1 MKFIEL
7 CITTT
12 TAGSEMLSGVLMG
25 SGVDCFI
32 ISDPT
37 DLDLIM
43 QNKEIPVDY
52 VEDSLLE
59 ADRSIVTVKAYLA
72 VNEQGLMQRD
82 RIVEGVENLKK
93 EFGQVFDLGSLDIA
107 LSEVDDAD
115 WADNWKAFFHPIDI
129 GKRFKVK
136 PTWEEC
142 DDDGRIIIEIDP
154 ESSFGSGQHETTA
167 LCLEMLESCVKG
179 GESVL
184 DMGCG
189 SGILGIGC
197 AKLGAAKILGVDI
210 DRNAADIAN
219 KNALLNRVDGVM
231 TAICGNVLT
240 SKETYDRVVGDAPYD
255 IIAANIVADVL
266 KAMADMFMLSLKNG
280 GILIC
285 SGIIGPRADE
295 VEQALKE
302 TGFIIDEIKLKNDWA
317 AIKCHKQ

>member
-25 SGVDCFI
+25 AGVDCFI
-32 ISDPT
+32 ISDPS

-43 QNKEIPVDY
+43 ENKEIPVDY

-59 ADRSIVTVKAYLA
+59 ADHSIVTVKSYLA
-72 VNEQGLMQRD
+72 INEQGLMQRD
-82 RIVEGVENLKK
+82 RIVEGVMGLKN
-93 EFGQVFDLGSLDIA
+93 EFGNVFDLGSLDIA
-107 LSEVDDAD
+107 MSEVDDSD
-115 WADNWKAFFHPIDI
+115 WADNWKAFFHPMDI

-142 DDDGRIIIEIDP
+142 ENDGRIIIEIDP

-167 LCLEMLESCVKG
+167 LCLEMLESCVTG
-179 GESVL
+179 GENIL

-197 AKLGAAKILGVDI
+197 AKLGAQKILGVDI
-210 DRNAADIAN
+210 DRNASDIAN
-219 KNALLNRVDGVM
+219 KNAVVNGVQNAM

-240 SKETYDRVVGDAPYD
+240 SKETYDTVMAASPYD

-266 KAMADMFMLSLKNG
+266 KAMADMFMLSLKSG

-295 VEQALKE
+295 VEQALKD
-302 TGFIIDEIKLKNDWA
+302 TGFIIDEIMLKNDWA

>member
-25 SGVDCFI
+25 AGVDCFI

-59 ADRSIVTVKAYLA
+59 ADRSVVTVKAYLA

-93 EFGQVFDLGSLDIA
+93 EYGQVFDLGSLDIT
-107 LSEVDDAD
+107 LSEVDDSD
-115 WADNWKAFFHPIDI
+115 WADNWKAFFHPLDI
-129 GKRFKVK
+129 GERFKVK

-142 DDDGRIIIEIDP
+142 QSDGRIIIEIDP

-179 GESVL
+179 GENVL

-197 AKLGAAKILGVDI
+197 AKLGAKKILGVDI
-210 DRNAADIAN
+210 DRNASDIAN
-219 KNALLNRVDGVM
+219 KNALLNRVDFAM
-231 TAICGNVLT
+231 NAICGNVLT